1 MIEAKYSK
9 LAMEVQLIS
18 RKLIK
23 PSVQTPPHLQ
33 NLNISF
39 LDQLAPSLNVPN
51 IFYYPNNHHV
61 NNIEDLEK
69 SLSEILTLFYPLA
82 GRYIEDNL
90 SVDCNDEGVEFLEA
104 KVDGVDLT
112 QIIQQDPNSNLDL
125 LDHFVPCVTES
136 DTGRLLAIQIN
147 KFKCGGLAIGLLTS
161 HRIADIP
168 TISTFI
174 NAWATTFRERGI
186 SDQVRRPR
194 FDCPFLFPQRDLR
207 LNFPPAPRVQPKI
220 VTKVFVFNKEAIDKL
235 KSKIGGGTDSGVKYH
250 HSRLEVVT
258 ALIWKALIGSVKA
271 QHGHLRASS
280 VRQIMTLRGKVT
292 MPLPENACGN
302 MYMPFISRFNANGES
317 NRLELSDIASL
328 LRDAKRKAIS
338 DCANAVNSDD
348 VFSMVTKYHKEL
360 FEELNKGE
368 VDTFKFSS
376 WCRLGMEEANFGW
389 GKPAWMSAMNFPI
402 DVSILKD
409 DKFGDGIEAWMTLKE
424 IDMLHFLQDPDI
436 LALPSSQE

>member
-51 IFYYPNNHHV
+51 IFYYPNYHHV

-136 DTGRLLAIQIN
+136 DTAGRLLAIQIN
-147 KFKCGGLAIGLLTS
+147 KFKCGGLAIGLL
-161 HRIADIP
+161 

-207 LNFPPAPRVQPKI
+207 LNFPPAPKVQPKI

-250 HSRLEVVT
+250 HSRLEMVT
-258 ALIWKALIGSVKA
+258 ALIWKALIGSIIREVAHK
-271 QHGHLRASS
+271 LFTS
-280 VRQIMTLRGKVT
+280 IRGK
-292 MPLPENACGN
+292 
-302 MYMPFISRFNANGES
+302 
-317 NRLELSDIASL
+317 
-328 LRDAKRKAIS
+328 
-338 DCANAVNSDD
+338 
-348 VFSMVTKYHKEL
+348 
-360 FEELNKGE
+360 
-368 VDTFKFSS
+368 
-376 WCRLGMEEANFGW
+376 
-389 GKPAWMSAMNFPI
+389 
-402 DVSILKD
+402 
-409 DKFGDGIEAWMTLKE
+409 
-424 IDMLHFLQDPDI
+424 
-436 LALPSSQE
+436 